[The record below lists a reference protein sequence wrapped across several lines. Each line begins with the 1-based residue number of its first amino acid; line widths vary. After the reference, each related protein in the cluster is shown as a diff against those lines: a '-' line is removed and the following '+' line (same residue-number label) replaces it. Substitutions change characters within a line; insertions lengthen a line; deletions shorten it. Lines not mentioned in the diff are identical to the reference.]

1 MGPAVNLYRADYI
14 DQDGNDVR
22 PVRDGVMD
30 YLGRDLSAARERAIH
45 AAAIP
50 PERDGLR
57 VRVSQV
63 NGRTLRLVP
72 KIIAHPDG
80 RVTRA

>member
-1 MGPAVNLYRADYI
+1 MDLYRADYI
-14 DQDGNDVR
+14 DHEGIIVR
-22 PVRDGVMD
+22 PVRDGIVD
-30 YLGRDLSAARERAIH
+30 YLSRYLSAARERAIQ

-57 VRVSQV
+57 VLVSQV
-63 NGRTLRLVP
+63 NGRTLQLVP

-80 RVTRA
+80 KVTRA